1 MTMII
6 SGSDGLEFPDGSDQG
21 TAFTGNAATITSGT
35 IATARLATG
44 TANSSTY
51 LRGDQ
56 TWAAIP
62 ATTPG
67 GSTRQVQYNN
77 AGAFGGDSGFVYDAS
92 SNVGIG
98 TASPSAKVTVVNNAP
113 SVATG
118 QILAAY
124 TGYSGVALTQGSTS
138 EGYLWNINNSY
149 LSLGTNNTERMR
161 IDSSGNVGIGTTSP
175 ATRLHVTSS
184 TAVQARIETTG
195 SSAGF
200 QAFTNA
206 GANTVGALDFTS
218 SAMIFYTGIG
228 SASAAER
235 MRIDSS
241 GNVGIGTSS
250 PVGLLHLNTTSGSA
264 ALFMNSPSASGAGSY
279 ISLRKG
285 DSAKFLVG
293 VESTLSGTSDN
304 GLLYVYGSNALT
316 IYTNGT
322 EQARIT
328 SAGLMQFNSG
338 YGSVAN
344 AYGCRAWVNF
354 HGTSTVSIRASGN
367 VTSITDNGTGLYQ
380 INFTTAMPDANYAVT
395 VSGAGERDGSGGNSV
410 FNIRAPSTNFV
421 GSSSLATSSVQ
432 ISQKTVGG
440 GLADSDVVTVSVFR

>member
-56 TWAAIP
+56 TWAAVP
-62 ATTPG
+62 AATPG
-67 GSTRQVQYNN
+67 GSTTQVQYNN
-77 AGAFGGDSGFVYDAS
+77 AGAFGGSANLVWDNTNARL
-92 SNVGIG
+92 GIG
-98 TASPSAKVTVVNNAP
+98 TA
-113 SVATG
+113 
-118 QILAAY
+118 
-124 TGYSGVALTQGSTS
+124 
-138 EGYLWNINNSY
+138 
-149 LSLGTNNTERMR
+149 
-161 IDSSGNVGIGTTSP
+161 SP

-184 TAVQARIETTG
+184 TAVQVRIEATG

-206 GANTVGALDFTS
+206 GVNTVGALDFTS

-241 GNVGIGTSS
+241 GNVGIGTASPSRNLSITSS
-250 PVGLLHLNTTSGSA
+250 GNTTLQVTNSTAGTASSDGFIVQQNGLNTF
-264 ALFMNSPSASGAGSY
+264 LLNQEAGILY
-279 ISLRKG
+279 L
-285 DSAKFLVG
+285 
-293 VESTLSGTSDN
+293 GTSN
-304 GLLYVYGSNALT
+304 
-316 IYTNGT
+316 T
-322 EQARIT
+322 ERVAIT
-328 SAGLMQFNSG
+328 AGGDLQFNSG
-338 YGSVAN
+338 YGSVAT

-354 HGTSTVSIRASGN
+354 NGTSTVSIRASGN

>member
-56 TWAAIP
+56 TWAAVP
-62 ATTPG
+62 AATPG
-67 GSTRQVQYNN
+67 GSTTQVQYNN
-77 AGAFGGDSGFVYDAS
+77 AGAFGGNSGFVYTG

-98 TASPSAKVTVVNNAP
+98 NTSPSTKLTIASASYQDHLLIDRTGVGSMQITASNPR
-113 SVATG
+113 G
-118 QILAAY
+118 LAI
-124 TGYSGVALTQGSTS
+124 TD
-138 EGYLWNINNSY
+138 
-149 LSLGTNNTERMR
+149 GTNVFLQIAQSN
-161 IDSSGNVGIGTTSP
+161 GNI
-175 ATRLHVTSS
+175 
-184 TAVQARIETTG
+184 
-195 SSAGF
+195 
-200 QAFTNA
+200 
-206 GANTVGALDFTS
+206 
-218 SAMIFYTGIG
+218 
-228 SASAAER
+228 
-235 MRIDSS
+235 
-241 GNVGIGTSS
+241 GIGTSS
-250 PVGLLHLNTTSGSA
+250 PISDARLTISAPLEPILFFQRSDAGNNDAAIQVTSGGAFSFKNGADSSTA
-264 ALFMNSPSASGAGSY
+264 AGLTERVRIDGAG
-279 ISLRKG
+279 L
-285 DSAKFLVG
+285 F
-293 VESTLSGTSDN
+293 
-304 GLLYVYGSNALT
+304 
-316 IYTNGT
+316 
-322 EQARIT
+322 
-328 SAGLMQFNSG
+328 QFNSG
-338 YGSVAN
+338 YGSVAT

-354 HGTSTVSIRASGN
+354 NGTGTVSIRASGN

-440 GLADSDVVTVSVFR
+440 GLADSDVVTVSIFR